1 MATETVLAI
10 AAGAIVLLVAGCI
23 VFSMRARSARRAV
36 RQLLERERDFRMA
49 LWASNLRYW
58 DFHVPT
64 AQLRYLVAQPGPRGP
79 AQQFSDRLA
88 DPSMVIHPDDLPAV
102 VERMRRYVAGEAA
115 GFLSEHRVRANRPAG
130 TRGDWVWIRA
140 CGRAVEFAADGSV
153 SRLAG
158 TSLDIDRNR
167 EVERENRIASEVL
180 RSMSEAVAVLDRH
193 FRFLSV
199 NPAFTR
205 ITGYSEAEVA
215 GRGAEILDSVQ
226 HEQSHGRGMRAA
238 LEREGRWSGELW
250 QRHGNGEEFLCAIE
264 AATVR
269 GAAADAAAAA
279 GDGER
284 MYVVMLSDITL
295 QKRAEEELRYL
306 ANFDSLT
313 NLPNRSLLA
322 ERLSRAIV
330 RARREGSRVAVLFLD
345 LDRFKD
351 INDSL
356 GHATGDRILRAVATR
371 LQQAVGQGQTV
382 ARLAGDEFTVILE
395 DLAAPEDAERVAREI
410 IMAFEAPLLPHDGQE
425 VSVSPSIGISLY
437 PDHAQVPTE
446 LLKRADAA
454 MYQAKAAGRRTWM
467 RYDDS
472 MEASIRRRAMLAGA
486 LHKALDR
493 GELRVVYQPR
503 QSLATS
509 RITGAE
515 ALLRWTS
522 PEHGEIAPA
531 DFIPLA
537 EENGMI
543 LEIGEWVLREAC
555 LALQRWRQHG
565 LTGLTMSVNMSVL
578 QLLRGDFG
586 EVVRRVLD
594 DTGIP
599 PEALELELTESM
611 LMANAAQTAMK
622 LQAFR
627 ELGVSLA
634 IDDFG
639 TGYSSL
645 AYLKRLPITTI
656 KIDQTFIADLGHD
669 PEGAAITTTVVAMAH
684 GLGLNVVAEGVEN
697 EVQASFLARNRCD
710 EIQGFWVARPLDAVT
725 CMAFIRNR
733 EQGRRAAAATTITS
747 P

>member
-1 MATETVLAI
+1 MAAETGLVI
-10 AAGAIVLLVAGCI
+10 AVAMALLFAAACIAVAQ
-23 VFSMRARSARRAV
+23 RARAARRAV
-36 RQLLERERDFRMA
+36 ARLQERELSFRMA
-49 LWASNLRYW
+49 LWASGQRYW

-64 AQLRYLVAQPGPRGP
+64 ARLRYLVAKHDGSRSYD
-79 AQQFSDRLA
+79 FSSEEA
-88 DPSMVIHPDDLPAV
+88 DPAAVIHPDDLPGV
-102 VERMRRYVAGEAA
+102 VDTMHRHVAGETPEFA
-115 GFLSEHRVRANRPAG
+115 SEHRVRADSPVS

-140 CGRAVEFAADGSV
+140 RGRAVEFNPDGTIL
-153 SRLAG
+153 RLAG
-158 TSLDIDRNR
+158 TSLDIGRSR
-167 EVERENRIASEVL
+167 AVERENRIASEVL
-180 RSMSEAVAVLDRH
+180 RSMSEAVAVLDAQ

-199 NPAFTR
+199 NPAFAR
-205 ITGYSEAEVA
+205 ITGHDAADVT
-215 GRGAEILDSVQ
+215 GRGAAVLDSLE
-226 HEQSHGRGMRAA
+226 HDPSSGRAMREAVA
-238 LEREGRWSGELW
+238 RDGRWSGEMW
-250 QRHGNGEEFLCAIE
+250 QRQRNGEEFLCAVE
-264 AATVR
+264 AATVL
-269 GAAADAAAAA
+269 GSDAD
-279 GDGER
+279 GGR
-284 MYVVMLSDITL
+284 MYVLMLSDITL
-295 QKRAEEELRYL
+295 HKRAEEELRYL
-306 ANFDSLT
+306 ANFDALT
-313 NLPNRSLLA
+313 DLPNRSLLA

-356 GHATGDRILRAVATR
+356 GHAVGDRILRAVAAR
-371 LQQAVGQGQTV
+371 LQQAVGHGQIV

-395 DLAAPEDAERVAREI
+395 DLAVPEDAERVAREI
-410 IMAFEAPLLPHDGQE
+410 IMAFEAPLLPEDGQE
-425 VSVSPSIGISLY
+425 VSVSASIGISLY

-472 MEASIRRRAMLAGA
+472 METAIRRRATLAGA

-503 QSLATS
+503 QSLASS

-515 ALLRWTS
+515 ALLRWSS
-522 PEHGEIAPA
+522 PEHGEIPPA

-555 LALQRWRQHG
+555 LAQRRWREHG
-565 LTGLTMSVNMSVL
+565 LSDLTVSVNMSVL
-578 QLLRGDFG
+578 QLLRGDFA

-594 DTGIP
+594 DTGVP
-599 PEALELELTESM
+599 PQALELELTESV
-611 LMANAAQTAMK
+611 LMANATQTAQK

-645 AYLKRLPITTI
+645 AYLKRLPITTL
-656 KIDQTFIADLGHD
+656 KIDQTFIADLCHD
-669 PEGAAITTTVVAMAH
+669 REGASITTTVIAMAH
-684 GLGLNVVAEGVEN
+684 GLGLVVVAEGVEN
-697 EVQASFLARNRCD
+697 EAQARFLAQHRCD
-710 EIQGFWVARPLDAVT
+710 EIQGYWVSQPIDAMS
-725 CMAFIRNR
+725 CMAFIHNR
-733 EQGRRAAAATTITS
+733 QLAAGQRAGAVGA